1 MSSEMKRKLY
11 HSIVAYLKMECSC
24 GEYSSDTIESLE
36 VARQC
41 IESAFG
47 VSGDQVP
54 ETDLLSFFENIS
66 MVSKVGPPE
75 TTAEDKAMAEN
86 LKTQGNSCMAAE
98 KFKEAIAC
106 YSRAIELDPMNAIY
120 YCNRAAAHSRLNKN
134 EECVADCKLA
144 IKIDPK
150 YSKAYGRMGLAYS
163 NMGNFTKAIESY
175 KKAVSLDPSNLNL
188 KQNLAIAESRLQE
201 TSTQSATTGA
211 NLFGSPGGNIDLNTL
226 LSNPMLQDMAQR
238 LMSDPQM
245 QNTVSSMMQGIFRDG
260 SSPSETNAS
269 PPQASQVPSSLDDIL
284 RFGQQIAQ
292 QMRQSNPEL
301 VNTLRQQMQNLGGQ
315 ESGRNNNGSND
326 KDATQSD
333 P

>member
-1 MSSEMKRKLY
+1 MKRKLY

-36 VARQC
+36 GIHFQIFEPALNFFAVARQC

-66 MVSKVGPPE
+66 M

-245 QNTVSSMMQGIFRDG
+245 QNTQGIFRDG